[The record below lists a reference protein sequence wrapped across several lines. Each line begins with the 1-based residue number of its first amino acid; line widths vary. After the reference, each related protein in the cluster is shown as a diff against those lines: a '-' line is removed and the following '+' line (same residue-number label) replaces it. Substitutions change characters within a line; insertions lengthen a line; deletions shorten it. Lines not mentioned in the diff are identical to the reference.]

1 MSLEVKNSLKLSLLH
16 RTDPGV
22 NELRD
27 RINYQLSQAGSSAAV
42 TDVQL
47 DYDTKLT
54 GRGLNTSID
63 YKVILTLDLTNHVL
77 RESSVLETLV

>member
-1 MSLEVKNSLKLSLLH
+1 MSLEVKNLQKPSLL
-16 RTDPGV
+16 TLADPGV

-27 RINYQLSQAGSSAAV
+27 RINYQFSQSGSSAAV
-42 TDVQL
+42 TDVQI

-63 YKVILTLDLTNHVL
+63 YKMIVNNDYYKSRTP
-77 RESSVLETLV
+77 